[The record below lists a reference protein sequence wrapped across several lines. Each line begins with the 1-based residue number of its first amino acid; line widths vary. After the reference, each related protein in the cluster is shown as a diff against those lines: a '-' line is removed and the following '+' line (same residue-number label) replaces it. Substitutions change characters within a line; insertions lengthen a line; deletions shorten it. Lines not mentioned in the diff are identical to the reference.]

1 MACIVPFPIRKEIHP
16 RENYY
21 KMSKRKVWIGVALAL
36 IGATS
41 VFCSIEQG
49 SAAIEQ
55 GTAAISAG
63 NVAIEA
69 ERSQL
74 LIDAAAAHEKEWF
87 ERKNSDRD
95 KLQ

>member
-1 MACIVPFPIRKEIHP
+1 
-16 RENYY
+16 
-21 KMSKRKVWIGVALAL
+21 MSKRKVWIGVALAL

-41 VFCSIEQG
+41 IFYS
-49 SAAIEQ
+49 IEQ

-63 NVAIEA
+63 NVVIEA

-87 ERKNSDRD
+87 ERKNSDQD